1 MAQLRVRLEWLTGVN
16 RPIYQ
21 NVRLVGSWDSSGR
34 YSDQWSSVP
43 MIAFTAPD
51 GCPAWDAEV
60 LFDDAQR
67 GWTFHWGVVV
77 DAPQRVE
84 VWGISTEVPNAFS
97 TAQHRDFILREDNQ
111 VERYWLSHSRR
122 LGANKVWRAG
132 AEKPAIR
139 FAVWAPNAQ
148 AVDLV
153 TGDPASGYIWSN
165 PERGVRRSFT
175 LIKDADGPGIWATNP
190 ADPAFADFSAWD
202 HVPYMFRITKD
213 DGSVAFRTDLYSRCQ
228 IGSGRKDPAH
238 PPKDDPWNGTPQ
250 DLDGV
255 KGCSVVI
262 DAETVTTRIND
273 TDFPPAMEPEATFWA
288 NEYDPLRPVPNRLDE
303 LIIYEMHVGG
313 LGVHRRDD
321 AGNPLPGSFIDAVA
335 LLDHLVELGVNAV
348 ELMPATEAEGW
359 TWGYGSSHYFATEYS
374 SGGRDMF
381 KHFVRACHQR
391 GIAVLMDVVYN
402 HYSFDAERAESVY
415 DSNTHAKDI
424 YYWYQGQDSDWAD
437 PGKGGYLQNGSSGRA
452 PDYRSELVRKLFIS
466 SAVMLMTEF
475 HVDGFR
481 VDLTQAFH
489 RDNVIEANGAPVP
502 DANRLGT
509 KFLREWVRT
518 LRLVKPTVILTA
530 EDHTGWSAITQPQET
545 GGIGF
550 DAIWWAEWYHQLIGD
565 SQNDSHN
572 ARLLYV
578 AGFGGNDPLAMSYV
592 AGALQATPGRVI
604 YHESHDQAGNASYKI
619 GDYEIHSART
629 IQTAVNWNLNG
640 TRFWAEARCRVV
652 SGLTLL
658 SPGIPMFFM
667 GEEVGAQE
675 PYRYSDWLEHRE
687 DFEHLRETTGARLF
701 RFYRDV
707 IRLRRRYAALTSPH
721 VEILHVHDANRV
733 LAFRRW
739 LADAEFLVFISLNN
753 TAFGDGYWI
762 GHPALHD
769 GGFIEVLNSDADIY
783 GGLGVTNPGMH
794 AASGNAFNARLPANG
809 VVVFQRV

>member
-1 MAQLRVRLEWLTGVN
+1 MSRIKVRLEWLTGVN
-16 RPIYQ
+16 RPIFQ
-21 NVRLVGSWDSSGR
+21 NVRLVGSWDDSGY
-34 YSDQWSSVP
+34 YSGLWSS
-43 MIAFTAPD
+43 MTMTAFTAPD
-51 GCPAWDAEV
+51 GCPGWWAEV
-60 LFDDAQR
+60 LLDDSQL

-77 DAPQRVE
+77 DAPQRVDA
-84 VWGISTEVPNAFS
+84 WGITTEVPDPHS
-97 TAQHRDFILREDNQ
+97 TAQHRDFVLHGNGQ

-122 LGANKVWRAG
+122 LGANKVWHNG
-132 AEKPAIR
+132 ADTPAIH
-139 FAVWAPNAQ
+139 FAVWAPNAR

-153 TGDPASGYIWSN
+153 TGHRGSGYIWSN
-165 PERGVRRSFT
+165 ERGIQRSFALT
-175 LIKDADGPGIWATNP
+175 RDADESAIWTTDP
-190 ADPAFADFSAWD
+190 ADPGFADFSAWD
-202 HVPYMFRITKD
+202 HRPYMYRITKD
-213 DGSVAFRTDLYSRCQ
+213 DGTVAFRTDLYSRCQ
-228 IGSGRKDPAH
+228 IGAGRKDPENPRPGEPA
-238 PPKDDPWNGTPQ
+238 WNGTPQ

-262 DAETVTTRIND
+262 DAETVTERIDD
-273 TDFPPAMEPEATFWA
+273 TSFPPKKMVPEAVFWA
-288 NEYDPLRPVPNRLDE
+288 NEFDALRPVPNHLDE

-313 LGVHRRDD
+313 LGLDNRDG
-321 AGNPLPGSFIDAVA
+321 AGNPLPGSFKDAIA

-391 GIAVLMDVVYN
+391 GIVVLMDVAYN
-402 HYSFDAERAESVY
+402 HFSFDAERAESLY
-415 DSNTHAKDI
+415 DSNTHAKNI
-424 YYWYQGQDSDWAD
+424 YYWYQGRDSDWSH
-437 PGKGGYLQNGSSGRA
+437 PSGGYLQNGSSGRA
-452 PDYRSELVRKLFIS
+452 PDYRSELVRKMFVS

-509 KFLREWVRT
+509 KLLREWVRT
-518 LRLVKPTVILTA
+518 LRLVKPSVILTA
-530 EDHTGWSAITQPQET
+530 EDHTGWSAVTQPQET

-550 DAIWWAEWYHQLIGD
+550 DAIWWAEWYHHIIGD

-578 AGFGGNDPLAMSYV
+578 SGFGGNDPLAMSYV
-592 AGALQATPGRVI
+592 AGAPQATPGRVI
-604 YHESHDQAGNASYKI
+604 YHESHDQAGNASYKV
-619 GDYEIHSART
+619 GDFEVHSART

-658 SPGIPMFFM
+658 APGIPMFFM

-675 PYRYSDWLEHRE
+675 PYRYTDWLYHRE
-687 DFEHLRETTGARLF
+687 DFERLRETTGARLF

-707 IRLRRRYAALTSPH
+707 IRLRRRYAALSSPH

-733 LAFRRW
+733 LVFRRW
-739 LADAEFLVFISLNN
+739 LADADFLVFISLNN
-753 TAFGDGYWI
+753 GAFADGYWV

-783 GGLGVTNPGMH
+783 GGLGITNPGMH
-794 AASGNAFNARLPANG
+794 FASGHAVNARLPANG